1 MIAGLL
7 LAAIVGASKPLPEG
21 LKFALERHLPAWAQI
36 TSNAAPSSDSM
47 ERIAVERAQ
56 SLLEVFLIDRKIQL
70 SVQEENGRYW
80 VESARWC
87 AEPSWKGRC
96 PKVWGRSDSAWSATR
111 DNYDKTGYDVY
122 RDSLAMRATS
132 WTDPVPPMDSTRSVW
147 NKAACQSGLCFVV
160 RSKDSSVGKVAIRPE
175 GSIVWWEGGYVKG
188 IPDESE
194 MVHAHN
200 YLLEHGRS
208 IPFKAPMT
216 VSGKKVWYD
225 PSNAPSAIRVSTAS
239 VPEATIDPFL
249 VDSLDA
255 LFVAVDG
262 APEQARPKVPSA
274 SKIEAISQRI
284 LSGKMEA
291 KRQAGVD
298 ACSGAD
304 RGLQRYQDGSIVLLQ
319 GKREVAIQ
327 LQGSSLGLVS
337 LDASM
342 TSNDVLSAWGTPSR
356 RGEGLFVYET
366 DALDPNAAEVDQ
378 VHWKVLVQIRK
389 GRVFRAILLRLYDDC

>member
-7 LAAIVGASKPLPEG
+7 LAALVAASKPLPEG
-21 LKFALERHLPAWAQI
+21 LKFALERHMPAWAQI

-70 SVQEENGRYW
+70 SVHEENGRYW

-96 PKVWGRSDSAWSATR
+96 PKVWGRSDSAWHATR

-132 WTDPVPPMDSTRSVW
+132 WTDPVPSMDSTRSVW
-147 NKAACQSGLCFVV
+147 NKAVCQSGLCFLV

-175 GSIVWWEGGYVKG
+175 GSIAWWEGGYVKD
-188 IPDESE
+188 IPDEFE
-194 MVHAHN
+194 MVHAYN

-225 PSNAPSAIRVSTAS
+225 PSNSPSAIRASTAS
-239 VPEATIDPFL
+239 VPSATIDLFL

-255 LFVAVDG
+255 LFAAVDG
-262 APEQARPKVPSA
+262 TPGQTKPKLQSA
-274 SKIEAISQRI
+274 SKFEAVSRGI
-284 LSGKMEA
+284 LSQKVVA
-291 KRQAGVD
+291 SRKAGVD

-304 RGLQRYQDGSIVLLQ
+304 RDLQRYQDGSIVLLQ
-319 GKREVAIQ
+319 GRREVAVQ

-337 LDASM
+337 LNASM
-342 TSNDVLSAWGTPSR
+342 TSSEVLSAWGTPSR
-356 RGEGLFVYET
+356 RGEGLLVYET
-366 DALDPNAAEVDQ
+366 EALDPKAAEVDQ
-378 VHWKVLVQIRK
+378 VRWKALVQIRQ
-389 GRVFRAILLRLYDDC
+389 GRVFRAILLRLFDDC